1 LTIFFLYDIKIF
13 EYYNMKKNQNDILDY
28 REVSNFLKALSHPTR
43 LMIVMK
49 LLEGEGKRCVND
61 ITELVKVSQPNISQH
76 LAILKASGL
85 VGWNQE
91 GKKKC
96 YFLKNHRLIKSIVK
110 KFEKS
115 RINEPAELL
124 KN

>member
-1 LTIFFLYDIKIF
+1 
-13 EYYNMKKNQNDILDY
+13 MKKSQNDILDY
-28 REVSNFLKALSHPTR
+28 RKVSIFLKAISHPTR

-76 LAILKASGL
+76 LAILKANGV

-115 RINEPAELL
+115 RD
-124 KN
+124 K